1 AAGEDRV
8 VVLSYGCWQSWF
20 AGDPAVI
27 GKSLT
32 LRPTYAEPLTCT
44 IIGVIPAGFVG
55 LDKPP
60 TQMWLP
66 SGVEDYFKRITSVNF
81 RLVGRLAQGSSPAQ
95 AVAAL
100 DVVAHNLAEKYKGAV
115 LPGYEN
121 EGIFRSDLKTQLRHA
136 ALGNWGAFRPHHVLR
151 RATALALGVAGLVLL
166 IACANISNLL
176 LVRAEKR
183 RKEIA

>member
-1 AAGEDRV
+1 VRAAKRSHLLFMILTPIPRERLGKVLDRFTAK
-8 VVLSYGCWQSWF
+8 LS
-20 AGDPAVI
+20 D
-27 GKSLT
+27 SLSRA
-32 LRPTYAEPLTCT
+32 LFR
-44 IIGVIPAGFVG
+44 
-55 LDKPP
+55 
-60 TQMWLP
+60 
-66 SGVEDYFKRITSVNF
+66 RIRAT
-81 RLVGRLAQGSSPAQ
+81 SPAR

-100 DVVAHNLAEKYKGAV
+100 DIVAHNLAEKYQGAV

-136 ALGNWGAFRPHHVLR
+136 ALGNWGAFRPYHVLR

-183 RKEIA
+183 RAQVLEEL